1 MTHTQRRKK
10 MSEFNGLQQKI
21 SLPEVKFNKNG
32 YEIRTEILGMA
43 KQLAEF
49 EYSAKFHGWEMSATR
64 DEKTGQV
71 VTTVGMP
78 QVPGLEQIL
87 TTAQKMYE
95 FVNQGTKR

>member
-1 MTHTQRRKK
+1 MK

-21 SLPEVKFNKNG
+21 SMPEVKFNKNG

-49 EYSAKFHGWEMSATR
+49 EYSAKFQGWEMSATR
-64 DEKTGQV
+64 DEKTGQI

>member
-1 MTHTQRRKK
+1 
-10 MSEFNGLQQKI
+10 MSEFNGLSQKI
-21 SLPEVKFNKNG
+21 SMPEVKFNKNG

-49 EYSAKFHGWEMSATR
+49 EYSARFQGWEMSTAR
-64 DEKTGQV
+64 DEKTGQF

-87 TTAQKMYE
+87 SNAQKMYD
-95 FVNQGTKR
+95 FVNATGSKNR